1 MSIATFVE
9 DFRVAADMGERT
21 DGIGFE
27 LRRARE
33 ALAEVLGLAYEVH
46 EGQVTPTL
54 MHFAVPLGRAAMA
67 IDGIETLLT
76 ELSEKAQRLAE
87 PAGGEHV

>member
-1 MSIATFVE
+1 MSAAAFVE
-9 DFRVAADMGERT
+9 DFRVAADMAERT

-46 EGQVTPTL
+46 QGHVVPTL
-54 MHFAVPLGRAAMA
+54 MHFAEPLGRAAMA
-67 IDGIETLLT
+67 IDGIETLLA
-76 ELSEKAQRLAE
+76 ELNEKAQRLADDE
-87 PAGGEHV
+87 SKVPS